1 MVTTG
6 KKKMIKHKKKKIS
19 LKSLQILT
27 MGSGDSNDPVKI
39 SDHYAAG

>member
-1 MVTTG
+1 MGTIG
-6 KKKMIKHKKKKIS
+6 KKNDKTLKKKIS

-27 MGSGDSNDPVKI
+27 MGAGDSSDPVKI